1 MLRLP
6 NKTIEGS
13 AKVMQAVE
21 ESLALPTQIC
31 VNVLALLGKP
41 SEAGE
46 RLVTL
51 TGCFHAIFNG
61 RLQK

>member
-6 NKTIEGS
+6 KRAIAGL

-31 VNVLALLGKP
+31 VHVVASQDEPNAAGDRP
-41 SEAGE
+41 S
-46 RLVTL
+46 TL
-51 TGCFHAIFNG
+51 TGCLYAI
-61 RLQK
+61 